1 MAPAAAAAAADGDGR
16 EEEGARDDDDD
27 DEEDGPSL
35 SLAPPDDPRVPT
47 IAARSQAEASQASS
61 TGRQPIY
68 MYCAEQCVS
77 FHTSSC
83 FTPSDTPAGATSSWA
98 GKEGTSTILT
108 SCPISKGE
116 RCPTDRWIQS
126 VMAASRV
133 LPLSGFGYR
142 PRAYVLLFRVR
153 KWPDGAVRPPYD
165 VPAGRLLVPGFV
177 RCARSSPFPGTY
189 RGKRPTSI

>member
-1 MAPAAAAAAADGDGR
+1 MAPAAAADGAGR
-16 EEEGARDDDDD
+16 EEEGARDDDEDD
-27 DEEDGPSL
+27 DEDL
-35 SLAPPDDPRVPT
+35 SLPPPDDDAAAAAPRVPT

-68 MYCAEQCVS
+68 MYCARTVPPRRFVS
-77 FHTSSC
+77 FHALGYTGRRY
-83 FTPSDTPAGATSSWA
+83 FFVDTAMELPRFCLLVRYPRGKVARPTAGFKA
-98 GKEGTSTILT
+98 
-108 SCPISKGE
+108 C
-116 RCPTDRWIQS
+116 
-126 VMAASRV
+126 MAASRV